1 MLNHKADKRHIVTQ
15 FGRGSK
21 MTERLTDLIDC
32 AEVFHLGNLWATL
45 NHERVKKYVVVHAKG
60 DM

>member
-1 MLNHKADKRHIVTQ
+1 
-15 FGRGSK
+15 